1 MCSVRAVAELLTV
14 EDALA
19 RVLAAVRPLESERL
33 ALVDATGRVLAE
45 DARAEVDLPRFRSS
59 AMDGFAVRAGDTPGT
74 LRVVGQV
81 AAGRPAARPLAP
93 GEAMAISTGGVVP
106 DGADAVVPIELVE
119 DEGDAVVVPQPAP
132 EGANV
137 RPRGGDVNAGEIVV
151 AAGVPLTPSRLA
163 ALASTG
169 ITTLACA
176 RRPRVSIV
184 STGTELRRP
193 GEPLREGEIYESNG
207 LMLAALLAGA
217 GADVGSPESVEDDST
232 AHETALARG
241 LEGDVLVTSGGVSVG
256 PHDLVRDTL
265 GRLGVEE
272 TFWGVAMRPGKPLSF
287 GTRDRTLVFGLPGN
301 PVSSLVGALLFLLP
315 AVRALQGH
323 AHPEPQFGAGTLAAP
338 AVRRPSRDD
347 FQRASVERT
356 GDDVLL
362 DPLAGQESHMI
373 ARAAAADA
381 LVHVPRGTGEL
392 AAGSRVR
399 YLPLDGSAGA

>member
-1 MCSVRAVAELLTV
+1 MRAVAELLTV

-19 RVLAAVRPLESERL
+19 RVLAAVRPLESEPVAL
-33 ALVDATGRVLAE
+33 ADAAGRVLAE
-45 DARAEVDLPRFRSS
+45 DAHAMVDLPRFRSS

-74 LRVVGQV
+74 LPVVAHI
-81 AAGRPAARPLAP
+81 AAGRPAERPLSA

-119 DEGDAVVVPQPAP
+119 DEGDSVVIPQSVPD
-132 EGANV
+132 GANV
-137 RPRGGDVNAGEIVV
+137 LPRGGDVNAGDVV
-151 AAGVPLTPSRLA
+151 VPAGTALTPPRLA

-169 ITTLACA
+169 STTLMCA

-184 STGTELRRP
+184 STGTELRP
-193 GEPLREGEIYESNG
+193 AGSPLREGEIYESNG
-207 LMLAALLAGA
+207 LMLAVLVANA
-217 GADVGSPESVEDDST
+217 GADVGAPGHVEDDSA
-232 AHETALARG
+232 AHEGALARG
-241 LEGDVLVTSGGVSVG
+241 LEGDILVTSGGVSVG

-272 TFWGVAMRPGKPLSF
+272 AFWGVAMRPGKPLSF
-287 GTRDRTLVFGLPGN
+287 GTRGHALVFGLPGN

-315 AVRALQGH
+315 AVRALQRSR
-323 AHPEPQFGAGTLAAP
+323 HPEPLFGVGTLVAP
-338 AVRRPSRDD
+338 ASRRSSRDD

-356 GDDVLL
+356 RDDVLL
-362 DPLAGQESHMI
+362 TPLEGQESHMI

-392 AAGSRVR
+392 AAGARVR